1 MTDEKDIG
9 SSAVMYLREQEE
21 TREQRHKENIQI
33 LAAIGILGAY
43 ITIISTE
50 MDFSWTLNIVIQLI
64 GGSSFVFL
72 MYKLIVNSPI
82 PFVDRDA
89 IPKIDALFSGLYV
102 ISIVLF
108 AGVFITVVVANELN
122 IEVTNTS
129 EMAMALMMVFFL
141 VFLVGMMYIL
151 GTKKA
156 QLAIDQADALMEQM
170 PFVLEKL
177 ENAEAIDSGRKEAL
191 VDRTQ
196 AVLER
201 DGDPHWF
208 LMHGMLTANSEP
220 LRLTTEHREQL
231 LNLLDRIERKSKYDK
246 YDEADVEMLEAI
258 ISHAEE
264 TTQRGAGFGTE
275 NASRT
280 P

>member
-1 MTDEKDIG
+1 MPDENDLD
-9 SSAVMYLREQEE
+9 SSAVVYLRDLEE
-21 TREQRHKENIQI
+21 TREQRHKENIQF

-50 MDFSWTLNIVIQLI
+50 MDFSWTLNAVIQLI

-108 AGVFITVVVANELN
+108 AGVFITVVVASELN

-129 EMAMALMMVFFL
+129 EIAMALVMVSFI
-141 VFLVGMMYIL
+141 VFLVGMMYVL

-156 QLAIDQADALMEQM
+156 QLAIDQAEALMERM
-170 PFVLEKL
+170 PVVLENL
-177 ENAEAIDSGRKEAL
+177 ENAEAINSGRKEAL
-191 VDRTQ
+191 VDRTE
-196 AVLER
+196 AVLNR

-208 LMHGMLTANSEP
+208 LMHGMLTADSEP
-220 LRLTTEHREQL
+220 LRLTTERREQL
-231 LNLLDRIERKSKYDK
+231 LNILDRIDKKAKYNE
-246 YDEADVEMLEAI
+246 YDETDIELLEAI
-258 ISHAEE
+258 ISRAEE
-264 TTQRGAGFGTE
+264 TTQRGTGIGAKRADQT
-275 NASRT
+275 S
-280 P
+280 